1 MRIEISSSGFGGAAI
16 SELQSNLN
24 TYIGDAESIL
34 ESFKTI
40 KESTAGLNGGAGNLQ
55 EALENI
61 DSRARTEESKIQDA
75 KAIQNRVID
84 FVRLAVR
91 VDQSVSEKVNCNKDE
106 LYRVNPWLKPTT
118 SVEEEIPWYE
128 QAWNWLCGAGET
140 VVEGAKQAWNWIS
153 DTAVKAWNGIVAFY
167 NEHKKIIDTVLIVV
181 GAVVAIAAVIAT
193 GGLAG
198 AALVP
203 LLTALGAS
211 TAVASAISATVAVIA
226 VVSTVAASTLNIFD
240 VWMEIDNP
248 MFNGW
253 QKGLNITSA
262 VSNILY
268 SVGGIYNSIKGYK
281 MFSRIDWS
289 GYPEGA
295 QKPTG
300 FYRVLEG
307 EEYDAARKLANT
319 TNNKLHRLNPDLA
332 GLQIHEIHPVKFGG
346 SPDNILNKLFLTP
359 EEHSKFTVFWNRF
372 MRGL

>member
-1 MRIEISSSGFGGAAI
+1 MRIEISSGGVGGVAV
-16 SELQSNLN
+16 SELQRDLS
-24 TYIGDAESIL
+24 TYIDNATSVIAC
-34 ESFKTI
+34 FKTV
-40 KESTAGLNGGAGNLQ
+40 KGSTSGLNGGVGNL
-55 EALENI
+55 EGALSSV
-61 DSRARTEESKIQDA
+61 DSRVQSEETKLQDA
-75 KAIQNRVID
+75 KNIQNRID
-84 FVRLAVR
+84 GFIDLATI
-91 VDQSVSEKVNCNKDE
+91 VDNSVSEKVNKNKNE

-140 VVEGAKQAWNWIS
+140 VVEGAKRAWNWVS
-153 DTAVKAWNGIVAFY
+153 DTAAKAWNGIVAFY

-181 GAVVAIAAVIAT
+181 GAVAAIAAVIAT
-193 GGLAG
+193 GGLVG

-211 TAVASAISATVAVIA
+211 TAIASAISATVAIIA

-248 MFNGW
+248 TFNGW

-268 SVGGIYNSIKGYK
+268 SIGGIYNSIKGYK
-281 MFSRIDWS
+281 LFSRIDWS

-300 FYRVLEG
+300 FYRVLDG
-307 EEYDAARKLANT
+307 EEYDVARKLANT
-319 TNNKLHRLNPDLA
+319 TNNKLHRMNPNLA

-359 EEHSKFTVFWNRF
+359 EEHAKFTVFWNRF